1 MLCDKY
7 LHLILFVT
15 SGMDCT
21 CTILIPSITGAKDMS
36 IFRTNISLL
45 NKFLDNFASCFTKKQ
60 FAMFILV
67 VYAMFKDYK
76 RNSLEAMAET
86 VHADYQKFQYF
97 FCDSKWDLP
106 ALKQKRMDIIQK
118 QRTTAITKD
127 SILSIDDTGCPKP
140 FAKNTEAAKWQYC
153 GSLKRPE
160 ICNVVVGAAFVS
172 KTKHIPFDIVPYLP
186 ADECKEGK
194 KDSTFKDKLQIAMEL
209 FDTASESF
217 DISTIAFDSWYAS
230 KRFLEH
236 IHAKGKFFFSEIKSN
251 RNIFMYH
258 PEKQKHCM
266 VKPDELVTLI
276 KKYHADKIRH
286 ITSKS
291 ADGSEVSYKTYTFDA
306 ALKDCSVPIKF
317 VVIMGKWNKEDDK
330 HYHVLITNQL
340 DASVKTVITNYLLR
354 WGIEHCFKEL
364 KDTFYFDHY
373 QLRHIGKIER
383 YWNVCLISWTLVYW
397 IKQNAYLHKILE
409 TKPSTFNEF
418 KKAINSLLE
427 FSSTHALSKNE
438 KLSQKYFKIKSA
450 RLKKKLA
457 A

>member
-1 MLCDKY
+1 
-7 LHLILFVT
+7 
-15 SGMDCT
+15 
-21 CTILIPSITGAKDMS
+21 MS

-67 VYAMFKDYK
+67 IYAMFKDYK
-76 RNSLEAMAET
+76 RNSLDAMTQA

-97 FCDSKWDLP
+97 FCDSKWDLS

-153 GSLKRPE
+153 GSLKRPA

-172 KTKHIPFDIVPYLP
+172 KAKHFPLDIIPYIPSKGC
-186 ADECKEGK
+186 EKGK
-194 KDSTFKDKLQIAMEL
+194 TDLQFKDKIQIAIEL
-209 FDTASESF
+209 LDNASESF
-217 DISTIAFDSWYAS
+217 DFSAVAFDSWYSS

-236 IHAKGKFFFSEIKSN
+236 IHVKEKYFFSEIKSN
-251 RNIFMYH
+251 RNIFMLH
-258 PEKQKHCM
+258 PEKQKYCM

-276 KKYHADKIRH
+276 KKHHANEIKH

-291 ADGSEVSYKTYTFDA
+291 SEGSEVSYKTYTFNA
-306 ALKDCSVPIKF
+306 KLKNCVVPLKF
-317 VVIMGKWNKEDDK
+317 VVILGKWNKEDDK
-330 HYHVLITNQL
+330 RYHVLITNQL
-340 DASVKTVITNYLLR
+340 DASAKTAITNYLLR

-373 QLRHIGKIER
+373 QLRHIDKIER
-383 YWNVCLISWTLVYW
+383 YWNICLIAWTLTYW
-397 IKQNAYLHKILE
+397 IKQNAYLSKILE

-427 FSSTHALSKNE
+427 FSSTRALSKNE
-438 KLSQKYFKIKSA
+438 KLSKEYFKIKSA
-450 RLKKKLA
+450 RFKKKIA